1 MTLAKFEATVRGDGV
16 GKNDRVW
23 FPKGKT
29 NVSPTTSARGGLGF
43 SSFFSAENSTSR
55 WESTSFQY
63 YFQINSHPNCQYGP
77 RYH

>member
-29 NVSPTTSARGGLGF
+29 KVSPTTSLPHQYAAVWHFILLQRRELHKPLGVYQF
-43 SSFFSAENSTSR
+43 SVLFSN
-55 WESTSFQY
+55 Q
-63 YFQINSHPNCQYGP
+63 
-77 RYH
+77 